1 MRTKVGDRLYICGQG
16 FANYRISECRKCNTH
31 IYFILLYILW
41 RQRSAVGIKVK
52 VKVTGGVLWHF
63 SHLGFLYPDPEG
75 VPSFIS
81 RGVARRTTAAPQ
93 LAKEGTMNG
102 NFACDPVIH
111 ID

>member
-1 MRTKVGDRLYICGQG
+1 MMITIQK
-16 FANYRISECRKCNTH
+16 
-31 IYFILLYILW
+31 
-41 RQRSAVGIKVK
+41 KVK
-52 VKVTGGVLWHF
+52 VKVAGGVLWHF

-81 RGVARRTTAAPQ
+81 RGAARRTTAAPQ

-111 ID
+111 INRKVLLHASKLGHGTEFYFPSERRHAEDF